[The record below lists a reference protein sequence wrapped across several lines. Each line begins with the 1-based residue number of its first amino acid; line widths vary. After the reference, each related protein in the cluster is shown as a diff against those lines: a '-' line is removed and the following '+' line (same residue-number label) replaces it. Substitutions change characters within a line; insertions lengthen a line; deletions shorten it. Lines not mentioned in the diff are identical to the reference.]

1 MKFKKSI
8 SIFLINLIIFMSF
21 SSLGN
26 YSYGDEFSISADS
39 AILIDK
45 DTSSVIFEK
54 NADKKQFP
62 SSLVKILT
70 AIVVIENCNLDDDV
84 TIDAESPFIS
94 GTKMY
99 LTPGEVLSVKDLL
112 GAMLVRSADDAATAL
127 AIHCSG
133 SLEKFVEAMNEKAIA
148 IGAENSF
155 FTNPTGLHDS
165 KQVTTAKD
173 MAYISMYAMTLP
185 EFAEIVRKPKLLIA
199 PTNKQS
205 ETRVYQ
211 NTNKLLW
218 GTGEKN
224 KINYNGSN
232 IDIKYDLV
240 DGIKIG
246 STAEAKQCIAISTT
260 SSEKSFIAVILK
272 DSDSKIYS
280 DSRSLID
287 YGMYDVKEQKLIEKD
302 EYVYTVNLENEKK
315 SKIDLVAEST
325 LMTYEDKND
334 PLEIENEIT
343 IDEGITLPIEK
354 NQILG
359 KISFSSKGKFLGEVN
374 LISNIAIS
382 DKDMFTE
389 ETILLNEEDDSTP
402 LKKYGI
408 FALKLILAIF
418 IWRLIMTFFNL
429 KFKNKKR

>member
-8 SIFLINLIIFMSF
+8 SILLINLIIFMGF
-21 SSLGN
+21 SSLYN
-26 YSYGDEFSISADS
+26 FSYGEEFSISGDS

-45 DTSSVIFEK
+45 DTSSIIFEK
-54 NADKKQFP
+54 NSDKKQFP

-84 TIDAESPFIS
+84 TIDTKSPFVS

-99 LTPGEVLSVKDLL
+99 LTPGEILSVKDLL

-133 SLEKFVEAMNEKAIA
+133 SLEKFVEAMNEKSIA

-173 MAYISMYAMTLP
+173 MAYISMYAMNLP
-185 EFAEIVRKPKLLIA
+185 EFSEIVKKPKLLIA

-240 DGIKIG
+240 NGIKIG
-246 STAEAKQCIAISTT
+246 STAEAKQCIAISIANA
-260 SSEKSFIAVILK
+260 EKSFIAVILK

-287 YGMYDVKEQKLIEKD
+287 YGMYDVKEKNLIEKN

-334 PLEIENEIT
+334 TLEIENEIT
-343 IDEGITLPIEK
+343 INEEISLPIEE

-389 ETILLNEEDDSTP
+389 ETTLLNKKDDSTP
-402 LKKYGI
+402 LKKYGM
-408 FALKLILAIF
+408 FALKVILTIF
-418 IWRLIMTFFNL
+418 IWRFIMTFFNL
-429 KFKNKKR
+429 KFKKK